1 MQRAKYREGSKQ
13 LENAVLMVM
22 GALLATTI
30 SATQLNADKSVG
42 VLQDDHAGSAQPLH

>member
-42 VLQDDHAGSAQPLH
+42 VLHDDHAGSAQPLH